1 MEDNVMIAKD
11 ELSRKEMFLKDR
23 LYTMRNF
30 TTSQEAQAMANSRK
44 EGETILKSNTHYASY
59 HGIDSK
65 K

>member
-30 TTSQEAQAMANSRK
+30 TTS
-44 EGETILKSNTHYASY
+44 
-59 HGIDSK
+59 
-65 K
+65 